1 MLRLRR
7 ICYLGDPVLVGFH
20 RSHEASVV
28 LLAEDGRPD
37 FAASEE
43 RFSRIKMQG
52 GWPELTAAH
61 VSKQYELGGARAVHG
76 GLPLQQRLG
85 REARLALFNATHGR
99 LQDVH
104 PKRFRKLLDMALG
117 RTRQGESG
125 VFPGLPRTYVDH
137 HTCHAASAYYPSGFD
152 EAEVVTVD
160 GVGDTYSSRVFHAKG
175 GRLTPVAQRFHTSF
189 PLGHNYEYLTAMLGF
204 HPHRHAGK
212 ITGLSAH
219 GSRDHRLLR
228 LLEEWLDEVWSARR
242 GRPYFFMLHSTHG
255 ETAGDPA
262 FDAALRELREIR
274 RTTFGDWSNQDLAWA
289 IQYLLERD
297 VTRMIGE
304 VIPRIDGQPICLA
317 GGVFANVKLNKLVK
331 EMGFGAVFVQ
341 PAMGDGGLAFGAP
354 LWRLAEERGSLA
366 PYRLESVYLGP
377 EYDES
382 EMLAAIRAEGLEARR
397 YEEVEPAIAALLA
410 DGRVVARFNGRMEF
424 GPRALGNRSILY
436 HCSDA
441 SVNDWLNTR
450 LDRTE
455 FMPFAPATIED
466 EAHASFR
473 GLRGAEHTAEFMT
486 ITSDCS
492 DRFKETCP
500 AAVHVDGT
508 ARPQIVRKET
518 NPSFHRLLAEY
529 RKLTGVGTVVN
540 TSFNMHEEPIVCT
553 PQDAVRSFMRGH
565 LDYLAM
571 GPFVVENPQLGPV
584 VGRPP
589 RRPHGAGAA
598 S

>member
-1 MLRLRR
+1 MLL
-7 ICYLGDPVLVGFH
+7 
-20 RSHEASVV
+20 E
-28 LLAEDGRPD
+28 EDGRPL

-61 VSKQYELGGARAVHG
+61 VSKHFDVDGARAVHG
-76 GLPLQQRLG
+76 GLPLQGRLG
-85 REARLALFNATHGR
+85 RELRLALYNASHR
-99 LQDVH
+99 KLQDVH
-104 PKRFRKLLDMALG
+104 PKRFRKLLDTALG
-117 RTRQGESG
+117 RSRQSESA

-160 GVGDTYSSRVFHAKG
+160 GVGDTYSARVFRAKA
-175 GRLTPVAQRFHTSF
+175 GRLDPVATRFHTAF

-212 ITGLSAH
+212 VTGLSAH
-219 GSRDHRLLR
+219 GSRDERLLAR
-228 LLEEWLDEVWSARR
+228 LEDWLAKVWSARE

-255 ETAGDPA
+255 STEGDPA

-274 RTTFGDWSNQDLAWA
+274 QSHFGDWSNMDLAWA
-289 IQYLLERD
+289 IQHLLERD
-297 VTRMIGE
+297 VTRLIE
-304 VIPRIDGQPICLA
+304 ETIPRIDGQPICLA

-331 EMGFGAVFVQ
+331 EMGFGAIFVQ

-354 LWRLAEERGSLA
+354 LARLAEERGGLA

-377 EYDES
+377 DYSED
-382 EMLAAIRAEGLEARR
+382 EMLAAVRAEGLEARR
-397 YEEVEPAIAALLA
+397 HDPVEPAIAELLA
-410 DGRVVARFNGRMEF
+410 AGRVVARFDGRMEF
-424 GPRALGNRSILY
+424 GPRSLGNRSILY
-436 HCSDA
+436 HCADA
-441 SVNDWLNTR
+441 SVNDWLNKR

-466 EAHASFR
+466 EAHASFS

-492 DRFKETCP
+492 EAFRRSCP

-508 ARPQIVRKET
+508 ARPQIVRRAT
-518 NPSFHRLLAEY
+518 NPSFHRVLAEY

-565 LDYLAM
+565 LDYLAI
-571 GPFVVENPQLGPV
+571 GPFLVENPQLGPV

-589 RRPHGAGAA
+589 RRAGAA
-598 S
+598 P

>member
-1 MLRLRR
+1 
-7 ICYLGDPVLVGFH
+7 VLIGFH

-28 LLAEDGRPD
+28 LLEEDGRPR

-52 GWPELTAAH
+52 GWPELTAAY
-61 VSKQYELGGARAVHG
+61 VSKHYDLSGARLVHG
-76 GLPLQQRLG
+76 GLPLQRRFS
-85 REARLALFNATHGR
+85 RELRLALYNAVHR
-99 LQDVH
+99 KLQDVH
-104 PKRFRKLLDMALG
+104 PKRFRKLADVALG
-117 RTRQGESG
+117 RARQSESG
-125 VFPGLPRTYVDH
+125 VFPGIERSYVDH
-137 HTCHAASAYYPSGFD
+137 HACHAASAYYPSGFD

-160 GVGDTYSSRVFHAKG
+160 GVGDTLSSRVLHGRA
-175 GRLTPVAQRFHTSF
+175 GRLTPVAQRYHTEF
-189 PLGHNYEYLTAMLGF
+189 PLGHNYEYMTAMLGH

-212 ITGLSAH
+212 VTGLSAH
-219 GSRDHRLLR
+219 GSRDDRLLR
-228 LLEEWLDEVWSARR
+228 VLEQWLAKVWSARE

-255 ETAGDPA
+255 ATAGDAA
-262 FDAALRELREIR
+262 FDAALAELREIR
-274 RTTFGDWSNQDLAWA
+274 RTVFGDWSNADLAWA

-297 VTRMIGE
+297 VVRMIE
-304 VIPRIDGQPICLA
+304 QVVPRIDGQPICLA

-331 EMGFGAVFVQ
+331 EMGFGKIFVQ

-354 LWRLAEERGSLA
+354 LWRLAQERGVLT

-377 EYDES
+377 EYDEM

-397 YEEVEPAIAALLA
+397 CDPIEPAIAEKLA
-410 DGRVVARFNGRMEF
+410 EGRVVARFNGRMEF
-424 GPRALGNRSILY
+424 GPRSLGNRSILY
-436 HCSDA
+436 HCADA
-441 SVNDWLNTR
+441 TVNDWLNKR

-455 FMPFAPATIED
+455 FMPFAPATLED
-466 EAHASFR
+466 EIHTSYT

-492 DRFKETCP
+492 ESFRRTCP

-508 ARPQIVRKET
+508 ARPQIVRKST
-518 NPSFHRLLAEY
+518 NPSFHRTLEEY
-529 RKLTGVGTVVN
+529 RRLTGIGTVVN

-571 GPFVVENPQLGPV
+571 GPFLVENPQLGPV

-589 RRPHGAGAA
+589 QRARGTAP
-598 S
+598 